1 MLGRI
6 HLRIIRSEAENTGLR
21 LSVRLRPHGASAGL
35 FDMLIR
41 LLAFKIRINVNPLT
55 RRRQMSHVFDFS
67 RCLRIPF
74 MRLHRLMAAGY
85 ARMPKLRL

>member
-1 MLGRI
+1 
-6 HLRIIRSEAENTGLR
+6 
-21 LSVRLRPHGASAGL
+21 
-35 FDMLIR
+35 MLIR
-41 LLAFKIRINVNPLT
+41 LLAFKIRINVNPST
-55 RRRQMSHVFDFS
+55 RRRQLSHVFDFS